1 MKHSLFHATTLL
13 VDSPSAGCITYDASP
28 RSGRIQIFHQYRYLT
43 PAEELVIL
51 PLGAI
56 VKLTMQRRIEVYP
69 TAELPQSRFGRKAGK
84 IKLCQVGLQICP
96 DLKPESLGTGFFRKN
111 RFGICVLF

>member
-69 TAELPQSRFGRKAGK
+69 TAELPQSCFGRKTGK
-84 IKLCQVGLQICP
+84 VK
-96 DLKPESLGTGFFRKN
+96 
-111 RFGICVLF
+111 